1 MFLRKKLDLKY
12 ARKYEYNRKLYL
24 KEDGEEVFEAL
35 KTEKWEDFA
44 ELCDISTPKGVVKF
58 KPYEYQKELIAQIEE
73 HTTTVICKTRQ
84 LGVTETI
91 LNYFLW
97 KAIKNE
103 GYKAAVFSKGQEDT
117 SEFSFRIRFSATA
130 LNLPIDSNSTRK
142 LRIENRGTIYYRN
155 SRVNN
160 ARSLA
165 GVCDLLYDENA
176 FVDEIEGIF
185 KASAPCITTAEN
197 PKIIILSTPN
207 GQNNWFYDRL
217 IDGNPDRDIAEICRQ
232 IRESEISPTQY
243 WTDYNGKCKFFLHWK
258 AHPDFRERKNYLEE
272 IQKTTG
278 MSKSAIEQEYNL
290 NFAESD
296 SIVFRTDLI
305 NKIFTGEYQ
314 LVFQPKEYTY
324 YAGLDVATTGE
335 DYLVFTIVAE
345 SKVNGKFSIA
355 EMYRADE
362 GSFTQHLEQITR
374 LLKKYYPLCV
384 AIEITGGEGAI
395 YRESLEENLPQYN
408 YYSFKT
414 SNATKQAAI
423 DRLIYYFEKEN
434 ITLPNDPEIKQEFLD
449 FKRKGKKLTA
459 KSGSH
464 DDIIMAIAIALDGVV
479 YYENL

>member
-1 MFLRKKLDLKY
+1 MFLRKTLDLKY
-12 ARKYEYNRKLYL
+12 AKKYKQNKKLYI
-24 KEDGEEVFEAL
+24 KKNEEETFKAL

-44 ELCDISTPKGVVKF
+44 KMCDISTPKGVVKF

-97 KAIKNE
+97 KAIKSE

-117 SEFSFRIRFSATA
+117 SEFSFRIRFSVTT
-130 LNLPIDSNSTRK
+130 LNLPIDANSTRK
-142 LRIENRGTIYYRN
+142 LRIEGGGSIYYRN
-155 SRVNN
+155 SKIHN
-160 ARSLA
+160 ARSLG
-165 GVCDLLYDENA
+165 GVSDLLYDENA
-176 FVDEIEGIF
+176 FVDDIEGIF

-217 IDGNPDRDIAEICRQ
+217 IDGNPDRDIMEVCRQ
-232 IRESEISPTQY
+232 IREGKTKPIQY

-258 AHPDFRERKNYLEE
+258 AHPEFSQKENYLEE
-272 IQKTTG
+272 LQKTTG

-290 NFAESD
+290 NFGESD

-305 NKIFTGEYQ
+305 NKIFNGDYHLIFE
-314 LVFQPKEYTY
+314 PDKYTY

-335 DYLVFTIVAE
+335 DYLVFAIVAE
-345 SKVNGKFSIA
+345 SKVNGKFSLA
-355 EMYRADE
+355 EMYRSDE
-362 GSFTQHLEQITR
+362 GTFKEHLERIEE
-374 LLKKYYPLCV
+374 LLQKYYPLCV

-395 YRESLEENLPQYN
+395 YRETLEENLPQYN

-414 SNATKQAAI
+414 SSATKQAAI
-423 DRLIYYFEKEN
+423 DRLIYYFEKES
-434 ITLPNDPEIKQEFLD
+434 ITLPDDPEIKQEFLD
-449 FKRKGKKLTA
+449 FKRKDKKLTA

-464 DDIIMAIAIALDGVV
+464 DDTIMAIAIALDGVV
-479 YYENL
+479 YFENL